1 MSDETQQNMAK
12 LSMLTPTQRVF
23 VMHRARGKSITVAA
37 AAAGVNRNTPTSQWD
52 ADLIAAAILEVQQQ
66 MINSPVEAIGP
77 LIPHAV
83 ERLNEALTKGE
94 EWAVKETF
102 DRAWGKAQQT
112 TKTEQS
118 GGLKIEIVYVDD

>member
-1 MSDETQQNMAK
+1 
-12 LSMLTPTQRVF
+12 
-23 VMHRARGKSITVAA
+23 
-37 AAAGVNRNTPTSQWD
+37 
-52 ADLIAAAILEVQQQ
+52 
-66 MINSPVEAIGP
+66 
-77 LIPHAV
+77 
-83 ERLNEALTKGE
+83 LTKGE